1 MCRRVGAEALN
12 WKLGIA
18 TRKEGWECRA
28 LDKHLQRDSPGN
40 SPADRPKELA
50 KVGDQAVLPPETVGQ
65 VSVGFQASAGE
76 TGWDAFGTLEIEKAD
91 DRTTRDEA
99 TCVARAQALVT
110 VGLSRFNPSH
120 AHRAIAVFA
129 FICGTIKDKSHH
141 GAKNVAS

>member
-1 MCRRVGAEALN
+1 MVLVIHQQ
-12 WKLGIA
+12 IA
-18 TRKEGWECRA
+18 
-28 LDKHLQRDSPGN
+28 Q
-40 SPADRPKELA
+40 KELA

-76 TGWDAFGTLEIEKAD
+76 TGLGRLWHARNRKSGRIGQHV
-91 DRTTRDEA
+91 TTPHA
-99 TCVARAQALVT
+99 WLVRKLGT